1 MLDAVRMRQF
11 VKIVVVNILVVLVLL
26 FLIEGMV
33 SYLTIG
39 QTFFSQ
45 KISERKHTEYD
56 EELGWINLPNV
67 YISDMYSRED
77 PLTINSQ
84 RYRSTSDF
92 NVQVPAGKIRVICS
106 GDSFTLGFGV
116 DDDHT
121 WCQQLTALDS
131 RLETVNMG
139 QGGYGVD
146 QAWLWYQRDQKKL
159 EHDIV
164 LFAIIS
170 EDFTRMESDS
180 FMGYG
185 RPYLTVRDDVL
196 IQDNYPVPRRS
207 YDMAWWQVNLP
218 MWQQLATV
226 KFLNKRFR
234 HILPQGPATLET
246 NDHGKT
252 DEVAARIF
260 ASLQAISL
268 ENQRL
273 AVLVY
278 LPTRYD
284 FVEGPANRW
293 RQMVQAKASEQ
304 GYYLID
310 VAQEMSELPST
321 EIKKMFRGGGH
332 YTDAGNRFV
341 ADVLYR
347 HLRKLIDFPPS
358 NLRPGTSG
366 Q

>member
-1 MLDAVRMRQF
+1 MRKL
-11 VKIVVVNILVVLVLL
+11 VKIVFVNVLVILGLL

-33 SYLTIG
+33 SYFTIG
-39 QTFFSQ
+39 QTFFNQ

-67 YISDMYSRED
+67 FISDMYSRED

-84 RYRSTSDF
+84 RYRSTSEF
-92 NVQVPAGKIRVICS
+92 SVQVPAGNVRIICS

-131 RLETVNMG
+131 RLETINMG

-146 QAWLWYQRDQKKL
+146 QAWLWYKRDQKKL

-164 LFAIIS
+164 LFAFIS

-185 RPYLTVRDDVL
+185 KPYLTVRDDEL

-207 YDMAWWQVNLP
+207 YDVAWWQVNLP
-218 MWQQLATV
+218 MWQQLDTI
-226 KFLNKRFR
+226 KFLNKKFGQL
-234 HILPQGPATLET
+234 LPQGSTALET
-246 NDHGKT
+246 KDHGKT
-252 DEVAARIF
+252 DGVVAKIF
-260 ASLQAISL
+260 ASLHTISRD
-268 ENQRL
+268 NQRL

-278 LPTRYD
+278 LPTRND
-284 FVEGPANRW
+284 IVEGSANRW
-293 RQMVQAKASEQ
+293 RQMVQAQASEQ
-304 GYYLID
+304 GYHLID
-310 VAQEMSELPST
+310 VAQEMSKLPPAD
-321 EIKKMFRGGGH
+321 IDKMFRRGGH
-332 YTDAGNRFV
+332 YTDEGNRFV
-341 ADVLYR
+341 AEVLYN
-347 HLRKLIDFPPS
+347 HLRRLIDFPPS
-358 NLRPGTSG
+358 ANRPSVSR
-366 Q
+366 